1 MNLEKLEKFLEENG
15 QPKFRLE
22 QIRKAIFEDGVSTLS
37 EISTLSRDLREKLE
51 KEIKVLSFDV
61 EKVLVSKDKQ
71 SVKAL
76 FKIPCHSERAERVEE
91 SNTSSETRSFAEADQ
106 DDKYY
111 YIESVLISPKPGDWS
126 ACISVQVGC
135 PLGCL
140 FCATGKMG
148 FRRNL
153 TAEEIAD
160 QVLFW
165 KQYMKAQSEK
175 LTLPIGRQE
184 AKNILSDIVFMG
196 MGEPFL
202 NWENVKDA
210 LNNLISKDLF
220 NFASRSISVS
230 TAGIPD
236 GIRKLAEEFPQVNL
250 AISLHF
256 GDAEKRKKYMP
267 IAKKYDLSEIKK
279 AIDDY
284 FSKTNRKVFLEYLM
298 LDGINDNQGDLEK
311 LIEFIKSI
319 EKNYLL
325 HVNLISY
332 NSTSDEFNSSSNNKI
347 HNFKNELLQNKINC
361 TIRKSLGDEIA
372 GACGQ
377 LAGR

>member
-1 MNLEKLEKFLEENG
+1 MNLEKLEKFLKDNN
-15 QPKFRLE
+15 QPKFRLD
-22 QIRKAIFEDGVSTLS
+22 QIRKAIFEDGVSRLS
-37 EISTLSRDLREKLE
+37 EISTLPKDLRDKLE
-51 KEIKVLSFDV
+51 KEMKILSFNV
-61 EKVLVSKDKQ
+61 EKVLVSKDGQ

-91 SNTSSETRSFAEADQ
+91 SNRSSEIRSFAEADQ

-111 YIESVLISPKPGDWS
+111 YIESVLISPKPNDWS

-148 FRRNL
+148 FTRNL
-153 TAEEIAD
+153 TAEEITD

-165 KQYMKAQSEK
+165 KQLLKRNDYNLQTTNYQ
-175 LTLPIGRQE
+175 L
-184 AKNILSDIVFMG
+184 NDIVFMG
-196 MGEPFL
+196 MGELFL
-202 NWENVKDA
+202 NWENVSQA
-210 LNNLISKDLF
+210 LRNLIDKNIF

-236 GIRKLAEEFPQVNL
+236 GIRNLAEEFPQINL

-256 GDAEKRKKYMP
+256 GDQEKRKMYMP
-267 IAKKYDLSEIKK
+267 IAKKYELAEIKK
-279 AIDDY
+279 AIEDY
-284 FSKTNRKVFLEYLM
+284 FSKTNRKIFIEYVM
-298 LDGINDNQGDLEK
+298 LDGINDNQKDLED
-311 LIEFIKSI
+311 LVAFIKSI

-347 HNFKNELLQNKINC
+347 HNFKNELLQNKISC
-361 TIRKSLGDEIA
+361 TIRKAHGSDIA